1 MILFLISEINISNL
15 NGGKLDK
22 NNSICLSEFKN
33 VSNFILTESKI
44 EEPKILDIKNF
55 KIQNFVLLTKD
66 LKYKLSSVGWTFVLG
81 YKNNYFFIDHTS
93 KAKTVYKNYKFDY
106 FSRIIIARLVKD
118 KNICIYEVELK

>member
-1 MILFLISEINISNL
+1 MILFLTFKITISNL
-15 NGGKLDK
+15 NGGKLDN

-33 VSNFILTESKI
+33 VKDLILTESKI
-44 EEPKILDIKNF
+44 EEPKILDVKNF
-55 KIQNFVLLTKD
+55 KIQNFVFITKD
-66 LKYKLSSVGWTFVLG
+66 LKYKLSAEGWTFVLS

-93 KAKTVYKNYKFDY
+93 KAKTIYNNSKFDY

>member
-1 MILFLISEINISNL
+1 MIWFLLLEISL
-15 NGGKLDK
+15 NSLNSGKLDK

-33 VSNFILTESKI
+33 VRDFILTESKI

-55 KIQNFVLLTKD
+55 KIQNFVFLIKD
-66 LKYKLSSVGWTFVLG
+66 LKYKLSADGWTFVLG

-93 KAKTVYKNYKFDY
+93 KAKTVYNNYKFDY